1 MRANHKLQEQN
12 ISLETSVF
20 VRLIN
25 NLVLKL
31 SKDDCFPDSI
41 KEKIKYFILCIDPL
55 MSLVKEYQCLVSNFQ
70 GNIENFYSKAYGINS
85 NIKVIENLDL
95 ICTKIMLGEMAN
107 NIFSYMQMLN
117 GSNTQEC
124 EIDVI
129 SDK

>member
-1 MRANHKLQEQN
+1 MFSQQ
-12 ISLETSVF
+12 
-20 VRLIN
+20 
-25 NLVLKL
+25 L
-31 SKDDCFPDSI
+31 SG
-41 KEKIKYFILCIDPL
+41 KYR
-55 MSLVKEYQCLVSNFQ
+55 K
-70 GNIENFYSKAYGINS
+70 FYSKAYGINS